1 MAYFYFMGSEKMA
14 NKNKGSTNSASFS
27 GKSTSYKN
35 YMNLGSAFM
44 PIPNKANPYTYIDTL
59 KEAHPSIWDG
69 AVALVNSL
77 EGTFTM
83 TAEERRDTAI
93 NFLRTT
99 AAQWQSNELAF
110 VENELKKL
118 QESYKQIPSPD
129 IENNIKTISNLLE
142 SLYSGHFDYRIFSSA
157 ISIAIKGIE
166 NYQGRL
172 SNIQA
177 NLAKPHTERFLLQN
191 IDNEYKNILD
201 LLNGEANWLDQEK
214 KGYERQ
220 VATFIYNYVDET
232 KDKLQSAM
240 LSDSEFAAWLL
251 SLAVNFNVFL
261 ENRHAQE
268 RESIKKDYYNN
279 RSSLEKNFN
288 DYIDRYNES
297 LTAFTNEDKKI
308 LRQIASSIEMRE
320 IDSSS
325 KRTYIKLPSLN
336 NNRKKPQV
344 VFTSNLKPSALD
356 ERMGLLVRNKIKEA
370 FLQMGGTGMGDDSL
384 LSTLQIGY
392 TEADY
397 NLELEA
403 VNNTLKKM
411 ENSMADFT
419 KLRGNR
425 EKMVEAYQSM
435 NEKIENTLK
444 NLDST
449 LQLIDPNSQAFII
462 HESDKYYQQ
471 LEQGFEKNWNGNKG
485 FHGRTMA
492 ILNYIDI
499 MSTLSQNFGIGDP
512 QLMKFVAYNL
522 ESNSPGHDKIDILEE
537 IFTYAAGMIMF
548 DDIAIAVKESIGT
561 LEFGNITNLHLYK
574 LQELYYPGSYLLFE
588 TANYLAG
595 CPYDESNAAVAQIEV
610 GTNTLYPKYVQAFT
624 GDPNSA
630 TAKLIK
636 TFQNQKTA
644 EEQWDLV
651 RNNMIANTKVS
662 IHFFLNFAQFV
673 SGMH

>member
-1 MAYFYFMGSEKMA
+1 MA
-14 NKNKGSTNSASFS
+14 NTFS
-27 GKSTSYKN
+27 GKSVSYKK
-35 YMNLGSAFM
+35 YMDLGSTFM
-44 PIPNKANPYTYIDTL
+44 PIPNKNNPYTYIDTI
-59 KEAHPSIWDG
+59 KDFHPDIWDS

-77 EGTFTM
+77 EGSFTM
-83 TAEERRDTAI
+83 TAEERRETAI

-99 AAQWQSNELAF
+99 ATQWQSNELAF
-110 VENELKKL
+110 VKNELKKL
-118 QESYKQIPSPD
+118 QESYKQTPNLD

-142 SLYSGHFDYRIFSSA
+142 SLHNGPFDYRTFSSA

-172 SNIQA
+172 SNIQT
-177 NLAKPHTERFLLQN
+177 NLAKPHAERFLLQN
-191 IDNEYKNILD
+191 IDNEYKDILD
-201 LLNGEANWLDQEK
+201 LLNGEANWLNKEK

-220 VATFIYNYVDET
+220 VATFVYNYVNQT
-232 KDKLQSAM
+232 KDTLQAAM

-261 ENRHAQE
+261 ENRHTQE

-288 DYIDRYNES
+288 DFIDRYNES

-308 LRQIASSIEMRE
+308 LREIASSMEMRE
-320 IDSSS
+320 IDPSS
-325 KRTYIKLPSLN
+325 KRAYVKLPSLN
-336 NNRKKPQV
+336 NNSKKSEV

-356 ERMGLLVRNKIKEA
+356 EQMGLLVRNKIEA

-384 LSTLQIGY
+384 LATLQIGY

-397 NLELEA
+397 NSELEA
-403 VNNTLKKM
+403 VNDTLKKM
-411 ENSMADFT
+411 ESSMADFT
-419 KLRGNR
+419 KLRGDR
-425 EKMVEAYQSM
+425 ERMAEAYQSM

-444 NLDST
+444 NLNST

-471 LEQGFEKNWNGNKG
+471 LEQGFEKNWSGEKG

-522 ESNSPGHDKIDILEE
+522 ADNSPGHEKINTLEE

-548 DDIAIAVKESIGT
+548 DDIALAVKESIGT
-561 LEFGNITNLHLYK
+561 LEFSNITNLHLYK

-595 CPYDESNAAVAQIEV
+595 CPYDETNAAVAKIEV
-610 GTNTLYPKYVQAFT
+610 GTNTLYPEYVQAFN
-624 GDPNSA
+624 GDPNSE

-636 TFQNQKTA
+636 RFQNQKTA
-644 EEQWDLV
+644 EEQWNLV

-673 SGMH
+673 SEMH